1 MDIRKIPV
9 FAAIT
14 QRMGWLTQ
22 RQQVLAQNIAN
33 SDTPGYR
40 PKDIE
45 EIKFGDLVGAGRKLK
60 LAGTS
65 NKHLN
70 LRDAS
75 KTSNFRVHTQDE
87 TYGIAPNENAVV
99 VEEQMLKV
107 AETRIDYET
116 MTVLYK
122 KHIGMIRTALGR

>member
-1 MDIRKIPV
+1 MDLRKIPV

-14 QRMGWLTQ
+14 QRMGWLIQ
-22 RQQVLAQNIAN
+22 RQQILAQNIAN

-40 PKDIE
+40 PKDLE
-45 EIKFGDLVGAGRKLK
+45 KVSFTDHLRFGGRLK
-60 LAGTS
+60 MAATSGKHIDPRGTRS
-65 NKHLN
+65 G
-70 LRDAS
+70 D
-75 KTSNFRVHTQDE
+75 FRVRVQED

-107 AETRIDYET
+107 AETRIDYEI

-122 KHIGMIRTALGR
+122 KHLGMIRTALGR